1 MTSSKSEFGFIK
13 PTQIVEEMR
22 SSYLDYAMSVI
33 VSRALPDVR
42 DGLKPVQRRIL
53 YAMNDL
59 GMRSNS
65 SYKKSARLVGEVL
78 GKWHPHGDTAVY
90 DAMVRLAQD
99 FTVRM
104 PLVDGQGNF
113 GSIDNDP
120 AAAMRYTEARLSN
133 VADEMLANLDQETV
147 DWTLNFDDTLREP
160 VVLPARLPNLLVN
173 GASGIAVGM
182 ATNIPPHNLREV
194 CNAVNALID
203 DPDATSEDLMKYV
216 KGPDFPTGG
225 TIMGRQGIRDA
236 YTTGKGQI
244 IIRAVA
250 EIEEMERASHRFQ
263 IVVTE
268 LPYQVNKAALVE
280 KTAALVKTRRIEGI
294 SEIRDESDRD
304 GMRIVYE
311 LRGGVQP
318 QVILNNLYKQTSLQ
332 SSFSANMLALIDR
345 TPRVITLKTALQQYV
360 LFRQQVVRR
369 RAEYELRRAQERAHI
384 LAGLR
389 IAISNL
395 DEVIQL
401 IRNSDDVESARNGLM
416 NRFALDQPQAQAILD
431 MQLRR
436 LAALEREKL
445 EQEYQDLQETIRGL
459 EALLSDE
466 NKILN
471 VVKDETEEIKKK
483 IGDKRRTKIS
493 SEAWDLSR
501 EELEAHEQIVVTYS
515 QGGYVK
521 RIPAD
526 TFRRQHRGG
535 KGVSGMN
542 MKDGDP
548 IKDLLVVDSHDSLM
562 FFTNKGRVLSKIG
575 YELRADVSRNTR
587 GVPVQNIVNVW
598 DTESIS
604 ALIGVGKKQ
613 YEQYQYLVLGTRMGR
628 VKRIK
633 LEDVE
638 RIRPSG
644 LIIMN
649 LKGDDEVV
657 SVKLA
662 KDDDDIIF
670 VSEQGMGIR
679 FSVNDLPVRR
689 RTAGGVKGMSLRTG
703 DRVVAMDVGND
714 DSLLMTISKLGR
726 GKVNPLS
733 EYRRQGRGGLGLR
746 AFKLTKN
753 TGLIADAQIVAESK
767 EVYVVSENAQ
777 IMRTNLSEIR
787 TLRGRITQGVTI
799 FSPREGDAVSSIA
812 CVSELELEE
821 DEKAKMN
828 GSLEKSSSKGTSK
841 RNRGDKKKQ

>member
-13 PTQIVEEMR
+13 TTSIVEEMR

-33 VSRALPDVR
+33 VSRALPDAR

-53 YAMNDL
+53 YAMQDL
-59 GMRSNS
+59 GMRPGSG
-65 SYKKSARLVGEVL
+65 YKKSARLVGEVL
-78 GKWHPHGDTAVY
+78 GKWHPHGDLAVY
-90 DAMVRLAQD
+90 EAMVRLAQD

-120 AAAMRYTEARLSN
+120 PAAMRYTEARLSP
-133 VADEMLANLDQETV
+133 VSEAMLANLDQETV
-147 DWTLNFDDTLREP
+147 DWSLNFDDTLREP

-203 DPDATSEDLMKYV
+203 NPDATSEDLMKYV
-216 KGPDFPTGG
+216 RAPDFPTGG
-225 TIMGRQGIRDA
+225 TIMGTSGAREA

-244 IIRAVA
+244 VVRAVA
-250 EIEEMERASHRFQ
+250 EVEEMPRNASRMQ

-280 KTAALVKTRRIEGI
+280 KIATLAKNRRIEGV
-294 SEIRDESDRD
+294 SEVRDESDRD
-304 GMRIVYE
+304 GMRIVIE

-318 QVILNNLYKQTSLQ
+318 QVVLNNLYKQTPLQ
-332 SSFSANMLALIDR
+332 SSFSANMLALIDDI
-345 TPRVITLKTALQQYV
+345 PRVITLKIALQQYIK
-360 LFRQQVVRR
+360 FRQQVVRR
-369 RAEYELRRAQERAHI
+369 RSEFELKKAEERAHI

-395 DEVIQL
+395 DEVIKL
-401 IRNSDDVESARNGLM
+401 IRNSQDVENARTELM
-416 NRFALDQPQAQAILD
+416 STFDLDQPQAQAILD

-445 EQEYQDLQETIRGL
+445 EQEYQELQETIRGL
-459 EALLSDE
+459 QELLGDE
-466 NKILN
+466 SKILD
-471 VVKDETEEIKKK
+471 VVKEETEEVKSKY
-483 IGDKRRTKIS
+483 GDKRRTTIS
-493 SEAWDLSR
+493 HDAYDLSR
-501 EELEAHEQIVVTYS
+501 EELEAHEQIVITLS
-515 QGGYVK
+515 QGGYLK
-521 RIPAD
+521 RIQSN

-535 KGVSGMN
+535 RGVSGMN
-542 MKDGDP
+542 TRDDDP
-548 IKDLLVVDSHDSLM
+548 VKELMVVDSHDKLM

-575 YELRADVSRNTR
+575 YELRADQSRNTR
-587 GVPVQNIVNVW
+587 GVPVANIINVW

-604 ALIGVGKKQ
+604 ALISVGKKQ
-613 YEQYQYLVLGTRMGR
+613 YEEYEYLVLGTKQGR
-628 VKRIK
+628 VKRIN
-633 LEDVE
+633 LDDVE
-638 RIRPSG
+638 HIRPSG

-649 LKGDDEVV
+649 LKGDDELV

-662 KDDDDIIF
+662 KSGDDIIF
-670 VSEQGMGIR
+670 ISEQGMGIR
-679 FSVNDLPVRR
+679 FSVDDLPVRR

-703 DRVVAMDVGND
+703 DRVVSMDVGND
-714 DSLLMTISKLGR
+714 ESKLLVVSKLGR

-753 TGLIADAQIVAESK
+753 TGLIADAQIVDETN
-767 EVYVVSENAQ
+767 EVYLVSENAQ
-777 IMRTNLSEIR
+777 VMRTDLSEIR
-787 TLRGRITQGVTI
+787 SLTGRITQGVTI
-799 FSPREGDAVSSIA
+799 FKPREGDSVSSIA
-812 CVSELELEE
+812 CVGDFEIE
-821 DEKAKMN
+821 DEEENPKDTKSKPSKN
-828 GSLEKSSSKGTSK
+828 GKKPKSK
-841 RNRGDKKKQ
+841 N

>member
-13 PTQIVEEMR
+13 TTSIVEEMR

-33 VSRALPDVR
+33 VSRALPDAR

-53 YAMNDL
+53 YAMQDL
-59 GMRSNS
+59 GMRPGSG
-65 SYKKSARLVGEVL
+65 YKKSARLVGEVL
-78 GKWHPHGDTAVY
+78 GKWHPHGDLAVY
-90 DAMVRLAQD
+90 EAMVRLAQD

-120 AAAMRYTEARLSN
+120 PAAMRYTEARLSP
-133 VADEMLANLDQETV
+133 VSEAMLANLDQETV
-147 DWTLNFDDTLREP
+147 DWSLNFDDTLREP

-203 DPDATSEDLMKYV
+203 NPDATSEDLMKYV
-216 KGPDFPTGG
+216 RAPDFPTGG
-225 TIMGRQGIRDA
+225 TIMGTSGAREA

-244 IIRAVA
+244 VVRAVA
-250 EIEEMERASHRFQ
+250 EVEEMPRNASRMQ

-280 KTAALVKTRRIEGI
+280 KIATLAKNRRIEGV
-294 SEIRDESDRD
+294 SEVRDESDRD
-304 GMRIVYE
+304 GMRIVIE

-318 QVILNNLYKQTSLQ
+318 QVVLNNLYKQTPLQ
-332 SSFSANMLALIDR
+332 SSFSANMLALIDDI
-345 TPRVITLKTALQQYV
+345 PRVITLKIALQQYIK
-360 LFRQQVVRR
+360 FRQQVVRR
-369 RAEYELRRAQERAHI
+369 RSEFELKKAEERAHI

-395 DEVIQL
+395 DEVIKL
-401 IRNSDDVESARNGLM
+401 IRNSQDVENARTELM
-416 NRFALDQPQAQAILD
+416 STFDLDHPQAQAILD

-445 EQEYQDLQETIRGL
+445 EQEYQELQETIKGL
-459 EALLSDE
+459 QELLGDE
-466 NKILN
+466 SKILD
-471 VVKDETEEIKKK
+471 VVKEETEEVKSKY
-483 IGDKRRTKIS
+483 GDKRRTTIS
-493 SEAWDLSR
+493 HDAYDLSR
-501 EELEAHEQIVVTYS
+501 EELEAHEQIVITLS
-515 QGGYVK
+515 QGGYLK
-521 RIPAD
+521 RIQSN

-535 KGVSGMN
+535 RGVSGMN
-542 MKDGDP
+542 TRDDDP
-548 IKDLLVVDSHDSLM
+548 VKELMVVDSHDKLM

-575 YELRADVSRNTR
+575 YELRADQSRNTR
-587 GVPVQNIVNVW
+587 GVPVANIINVW

-604 ALIGVGKKQ
+604 ALISVGKKQ
-613 YEQYQYLVLGTRMGR
+613 YEEFEYLVLGTKQGR
-628 VKRIK
+628 VKRIN
-633 LEDVE
+633 LDDVE
-638 RIRPSG
+638 HIRPSG

-649 LKGDDEVV
+649 LKGEDELV

-662 KDDDDIIF
+662 KSGDDIIF
-670 VSEQGMGIR
+670 ISEQGMGIR
-679 FSVNDLPVRR
+679 FSVDDLPVRR

-703 DRVVAMDVGND
+703 DRVVSMDVGND
-714 DSLLMTISKLGR
+714 ESKLLVVSKLGR

-753 TGLIADAQIVAESK
+753 TGLIADAQIVDETN
-767 EVYVVSENAQ
+767 EVYLVSENAQ
-777 IMRTNLSEIR
+777 VMRTDLSEIR
-787 TLRGRITQGVTI
+787 SLTGRITQGVTI
-799 FSPREGDAVSSIA
+799 FKPRDGDSVSSIA
-812 CVSELELEE
+812 CVGDFEIE
-821 DEKAKMN
+821 DE
-828 GSLEKSSSKGTSK
+828 EESSKDTKSK
-841 RNRGDKKKQ
+841 PSKNGKKPKSKK

>member
-13 PTQIVEEMR
+13 TTSIVEEMR

-33 VSRALPDVR
+33 VSRALPDAR

-53 YAMNDL
+53 YAMQDL
-59 GMRSNS
+59 GMRPGSG
-65 SYKKSARLVGEVL
+65 YKKSARLVGEVL
-78 GKWHPHGDTAVY
+78 GKWHPHGDLAVY
-90 DAMVRLAQD
+90 EAMVRLAQD

-120 AAAMRYTEARLSN
+120 PAAMRYTEARLSP
-133 VADEMLANLDQETV
+133 VSEAMLANLDQETV
-147 DWTLNFDDTLREP
+147 DWSLNFDDTLREP

-203 DPDATSEDLMKYV
+203 NPDATSEDLMKYV
-216 KGPDFPTGG
+216 RAPDFPTGG
-225 TIMGRQGIRDA
+225 TIMGTSGAREA

-244 IIRAVA
+244 VVRAVA
-250 EIEEMERASHRFQ
+250 EVEEMPRNASRMQ

-280 KTAALVKTRRIEGI
+280 KIATLAKNRRIEGV
-294 SEIRDESDRD
+294 SEVRDESDRD
-304 GMRIVYE
+304 GMRIVIE

-318 QVILNNLYKQTSLQ
+318 QVVLNNLYKQTPLQ
-332 SSFSANMLALIDR
+332 SSFSANMLALIDDI
-345 TPRVITLKTALQQYV
+345 PRVITLKIALQQYIK
-360 LFRQQVVRR
+360 FRQQVVRR
-369 RAEYELRRAQERAHI
+369 RSEFELKKAEERAHI

-395 DEVIQL
+395 DEVIKL
-401 IRNSDDVESARNGLM
+401 IRNSQDVENARTELM
-416 NRFALDQPQAQAILD
+416 STFDLDQPQAQAILD

-445 EQEYQDLQETIRGL
+445 EQEYQELQETIKGL
-459 EALLSDE
+459 QELLGDE
-466 NKILN
+466 SKILD
-471 VVKDETEEIKKK
+471 VVKEETEEVKSKY
-483 IGDKRRTKIS
+483 GDKRRTTIS
-493 SEAWDLSR
+493 HDAYDLSR
-501 EELEAHEQIVVTYS
+501 EELEAHEQIVITLS
-515 QGGYVK
+515 QGGYLK
-521 RIPAD
+521 RIQSN

-535 KGVSGMN
+535 RGVSGMN
-542 MKDGDP
+542 TRDDDP
-548 IKDLLVVDSHDSLM
+548 VNELMVVDSHDKLM

-575 YELRADVSRNTR
+575 YELRADQSRNTR
-587 GVPVQNIVNVW
+587 GVPVANIINVW

-604 ALIGVGKKQ
+604 ALISVGKKQ
-613 YEQYQYLVLGTRMGR
+613 YEEYEYLVLGTKQGR
-628 VKRIK
+628 VKRIN
-633 LEDVE
+633 LDDVE
-638 RIRPSG
+638 HIRPSG

-649 LKGDDEVV
+649 LKGEDELV

-662 KDDDDIIF
+662 KSGDDIIF
-670 VSEQGMGIR
+670 ISEQGMGIR
-679 FSVNDLPVRR
+679 FSVDDLPVRR

-703 DRVVAMDVGND
+703 DRVVSMDVGND
-714 DSLLMTISKLGR
+714 ESKLLVVSKLGR

-753 TGLIADAQIVAESK
+753 TGLIADAQIVDETN
-767 EVYVVSENAQ
+767 EVYLVSENAQ
-777 IMRTNLSEIR
+777 VMRTDLSEIR
-787 TLRGRITQGVTI
+787 SLTGRITQGVTI
-799 FSPREGDAVSSIA
+799 FKPREGDSVSSIA
-812 CVSELELEE
+812 CVGDFEIE
-821 DEKAKMN
+821 DE
-828 GSLEKSSSKGTSK
+828 EESSKDTKSK
-841 RNRGDKKKQ
+841 PSKNGKKPKSKK

>member
-13 PTQIVEEMR
+13 TTSIVEEMR

-33 VSRALPDVR
+33 VSRALPDAR

-53 YAMNDL
+53 YAMQDL
-59 GMRSNS
+59 GMRPGSG
-65 SYKKSARLVGEVL
+65 YKKSARLVGEVL
-78 GKWHPHGDTAVY
+78 GKWHPHGDLAVY
-90 DAMVRLAQD
+90 EAMVRLAQD

-120 AAAMRYTEARLSN
+120 PAAMRYTEARLSP
-133 VADEMLANLDQETV
+133 VSEAMLANLDQETV
-147 DWTLNFDDTLREP
+147 DWSLNFDDTLREP

-203 DPDATSEDLMKYV
+203 NPDATSEDLMKYV
-216 KGPDFPTGG
+216 RAPDFPTGG
-225 TIMGRQGIRDA
+225 TIMGTSGAREA

-244 IIRAVA
+244 VVRAVA
-250 EIEEMERASHRFQ
+250 EVEEMPRNASRMQ

-280 KTAALVKTRRIEGI
+280 KIATLAKNRRIEGV
-294 SEIRDESDRD
+294 SEVRDESDRD
-304 GMRIVYE
+304 GMRIVIE

-318 QVILNNLYKQTSLQ
+318 QVVLNNLYKQTPLQ
-332 SSFSANMLALIDR
+332 SSFSANMLALIDDI
-345 TPRVITLKTALQQYV
+345 PRVITLKIALQQYIK
-360 LFRQQVVRR
+360 FRQQVVRR
-369 RAEYELRRAQERAHI
+369 RSEFELKKAEERAHI

-395 DEVIQL
+395 DEVIKL
-401 IRNSDDVESARNGLM
+401 IRNSQDVENARTELM
-416 NRFALDQPQAQAILD
+416 STFDLDQPQAQAILD

-445 EQEYQDLQETIRGL
+445 EQEYQELQETIKGL
-459 EALLSDE
+459 QELLGDE
-466 NKILN
+466 SKILD
-471 VVKDETEEIKKK
+471 VVKEETEEVKSKY
-483 IGDKRRTKIS
+483 GDKRRTTIS
-493 SEAWDLSR
+493 HDAYDLSR
-501 EELEAHEQIVVTYS
+501 EELEAHEQIVITLS
-515 QGGYVK
+515 QGGYLK
-521 RIPAD
+521 RIQSN

-535 KGVSGMN
+535 RGVSGMN
-542 MKDGDP
+542 TRDDDP
-548 IKDLLVVDSHDSLM
+548 VKELMVVDSHDKLM

-575 YELRADVSRNTR
+575 YELRADQSRNTR
-587 GVPVQNIVNVW
+587 GVPVANIINVW

-604 ALIGVGKKQ
+604 ALISVGKKQ
-613 YEQYQYLVLGTRMGR
+613 YEEFEYLVLGTKQGR
-628 VKRIK
+628 VKRIN
-633 LEDVE
+633 LDDVE
-638 RIRPSG
+638 HIRPSG

-649 LKGDDEVV
+649 LKGEDELV

-662 KDDDDIIF
+662 KSGDDIIF
-670 VSEQGMGIR
+670 ISEQGMGIR
-679 FSVNDLPVRR
+679 FSVDDLPVRR

-703 DRVVAMDVGND
+703 DRVVSMDVGND
-714 DSLLMTISKLGR
+714 ESKLLVVSKLGR

-753 TGLIADAQIVAESK
+753 TGLIADAQIVDETN
-767 EVYVVSENAQ
+767 EVYLVSENAQ
-777 IMRTNLSEIR
+777 VMRTDLSEIR
-787 TLRGRITQGVTI
+787 SLTGRITQGVTI
-799 FSPREGDAVSSIA
+799 FKPREGDSVSSIA
-812 CVSELELEE
+812 CVGDFEIE
-821 DEKAKMN
+821 DE
-828 GSLEKSSSKGTSK
+828 EESSKDTKSK
-841 RNRGDKKKQ
+841 PSKNGKKPKSKK